1 LLFLKDST
9 KIIINVKEKSKNCY
23 QSKIKMYIKI
33 IQISI
38 FIIKFIIGYSQ
49 VVCNSNIINEIT
61 MAEEIQEIKIN
72 KYTDDIQII

>member
-1 LLFLKDST
+1 
-9 KIIINVKEKSKNCY
+9 
-23 QSKIKMYIKI
+23 MYIKI